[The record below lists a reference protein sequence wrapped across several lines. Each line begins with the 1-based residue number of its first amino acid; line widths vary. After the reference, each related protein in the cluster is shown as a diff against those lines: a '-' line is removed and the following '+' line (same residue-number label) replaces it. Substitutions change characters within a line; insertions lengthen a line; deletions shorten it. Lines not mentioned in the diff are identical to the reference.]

1 MKPKCPRCG
10 VTGSHERVSTV
21 MRAWFRCATCNLS
34 GEPRCSHRG
43 ISSETDARCRG
54 RRSRSARAKTN
65 STRHRSGSQV
75 TGSLRTPSR
84 MTPRDWNPSMPISAH
99 RRPRCDAAA
108 TGGSAP
114 VQRRSPAHGRMPM
127 RRFFATSTRVAVPR
141 PARSHRS
148 TCWTSRP
155 RCHHREAGRN
165 RRLMPWS
172 RDDPRPGSQATRV
185 RGSKASISTNQG
197 PRGRSRFS
205 RHGWR
210 RRCGDSRRCTQPS
223 AGWRAVSVG
232 TTRRITPS

>member
-21 MRAWFRCATCNLS
+21 MRAWFRCAKCNFVWRASVLAS
-34 GEPRCSHRG
+34 WHLFGGGRAVPRTAVAERTR
-43 ISSETDARCRG
+43 EDEFD
-54 RRSRSARAKTN
+54 
-65 STRHRSGSQV
+65 RHRSGSQV

-108 TGGSAP
+108 TGGSAT
-114 VQRRSPAHGRMPM
+114 VSRRSPAHGRMPM

-141 PARSHRS
+141 PTRSHRS

-172 RDDPRPGSQATRV
+172 RDGPRPGSRATRV
-185 RGSKASISTNQG
+185 RGSKASISSNQG
-197 PRGRSRFS
+197 SRGRSRFS